1 MSTQEKEPTERVGK
15 RTRRGLLVGAAGAAA
30 AVAAAS
36 LAKAAPA
43 DAADGNPVLIG
54 NVNSASTVTEIDSTS
69 EGLKVFTNNGAAVRA
84 LGDTLGLLGTGDV
97 GVEGQ
102 SFGGE
107 GVLGTVTLSGT
118 GVHGT
123 TPDAGGYGVHG
134 ENTGSGAGVYAT
146 SASGEGAYAQSGST
160 AGTTPGQTQN
170 GVHGVS
176 DSGSGAGV
184 FGEHMNGGAAVQ
196 GNSLS
201 GNGKGVLG
209 VGPIGIAGLPT
220 SGGTAL
226 LGTTSFDGTG
236 IAVHAAGPAQFDL
249 SGLATIA
256 AGKSTV
262 TITQVSLRS
271 GSLILATLQ
280 NKVTGIYV
288 ASAVP
293 SVSGQKVTINL
304 NKAVPAGKTAKV
316 AWFVV
321 N

>member
-1 MSTQEKEPTERVGK
+1 
-15 RTRRGLLVGAAGAAA
+15 
-30 AVAAAS
+30 
-36 LAKAAPA
+36 
-43 DAADGNPVLIG
+43 
-54 NVNSASTVTEIDSTS
+54 
-69 EGLKVFTNNGAAVRA
+69 
-84 LGDTLGLLGTGDV
+84 
-97 GVEGQ
+97 
-102 SFGGE
+102 
-107 GVLGTVTLSGT
+107 VLGTAPISGT
-118 GVHGT
+118 GVHGVT
-123 TPDAGGYGVHG
+123 GDPGGYGVHG
-134 ENTGSGAGVYAT
+134 ENTGGGAGAFAT
-146 SASGEGAYAQSGST
+146 SASGEGLYAQSGST
-160 AGTTPGQTQN
+160 PGTTPGQTRD
-170 GVHGVS
+170 GVHGVT
-176 DSGSGAGV
+176 DSGNDAGV

-209 VGPIGIAGLPT
+209 IGAIGVAGLPM
-220 SGGTAL
+220 SGGTAI

-256 AGKSTV
+256 AGKSTA

-304 NKAVPAGKTAKV
+304 NKAVPSGKTAKV

>member
-1 MSTQEKEPTERVGK
+1 MAMEEREPAGRPTK
-15 RTRRGLLVGAAGAAA
+15 RSRRDLIAGAAGAAA
-30 AVAAAS
+30 VVAAAS
-36 LAKAAPA
+36 LAKATPA
-43 DAADGNPVLIG
+43 QAADGNPVLIG
-54 NVNSASTVTEIDSTS
+54 EINSASNVTEIDSTS
-69 EGLKVFTNNGAAVRA
+69 EGLKVSTNNGAAVRA
-84 LGDTLGLLGTGDV
+84 LGDTLGLLGFGDT

-107 GVLGTVTLSGT
+107 GVLGTVAISGT

-123 TPDAGGYGVHG
+123 TPDTGGYGVHG
-134 ENTGSGAGVYAT
+134 ENSGGGAGVYGT
-146 SASGEGAYAQSGST
+146 SVSGEGVYAQSGST
-160 AGTTPGQTQN
+160 PGTDPGQTRN
-170 GVHGVS
+170 GVHGVTDAANYAS
-176 DSGSGAGV
+176 I
-184 FGEHMNGGAAVQ
+184 FGEHVNGGTAVQ

-209 VGPIGIAGLPT
+209 LGATGVFGLPT
-220 SGGTAL
+220 SGGTGV
-226 LGTTSFDGTG
+226 LGSTSFDGSG
-236 IAVHAAGPAQFDL
+236 IAVYAAGPAKFDL

-256 AGKSTV
+256 AGNSTV
-262 TITQVSLRS
+262 TLTQVSLRS

-293 SVSGQKVTINL
+293 NVTGSKVTINL
-304 NKAVPAGKTAKV
+304 NKVVPSGKTAKV